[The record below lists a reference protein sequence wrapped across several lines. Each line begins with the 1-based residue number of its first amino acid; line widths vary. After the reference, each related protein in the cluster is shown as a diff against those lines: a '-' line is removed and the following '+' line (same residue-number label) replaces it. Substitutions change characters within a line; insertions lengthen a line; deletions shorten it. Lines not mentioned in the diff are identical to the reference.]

1 MDMTASVDVTTL
13 ADLLRRAAQAEIL
26 PRFRRLG
33 RGDVRAKTEA
43 TDLVTEADEQAERM
57 IKAEVE
63 QLWPSALFVGEESVA
78 ADPALLDRLAGADLA
93 IIVDPVDG
101 TFNFASGI
109 PAFGVMA
116 SVVSRGEAVAGII
129 FDPMGDDW
137 VMAEKGGGA
146 WLRRPDGDSE
156 RLSVASPVA
165 LDQMVGM
172 ASTGYLPQEKRA
184 EILGN
189 LAKVRFL
196 TNYRCAAHEYRT
208 FASGHVHYLMYNKL
222 MPWDHLGGTLIS
234 QEAGAYAARFDG
246 SAYLPHHIEG
256 GLLIT
261 PDKDSWDVLRRE
273 VFTVD

>member
-1 MDMTASVDVTTL
+1 MTASVDVTAL

-33 RGDVRAKTEA
+33 GGDVRAKTEA
-43 TDLVTEADEQAERM
+43 TDLVTEADEKAERM
-57 IKAEVE
+57 IKAEVAR
-63 QLWPSALFVGEESVA
+63 LWPDAVFVGEESVA
-78 ADPALLDRLAGADLA
+78 ADPALVKKIEGSDLA

-116 SVVSRGEAVAGII
+116 SVIVKGETVAGII

-137 VMAEKGGGA
+137 VMAEKGAGA
-146 WLRRPDGDSE
+146 WLKRPSGEAE
-156 RLSVASPVA
+156 RLSVAAPVA
-165 LDQMVGM
+165 LEQMVGM
-172 ASTGYLPQEKRA
+172 ASTGYLPGEKKA

-208 FASGHVHYLMYNKL
+208 FAGGHVHYLMYNKM
-222 MPWDHLGGTLIS
+222 MPWDHLAGTLIS
-234 QEAGAYAARFDG
+234 QEAGGYAARFDG
-246 SAYLPHHIEG
+246 SAYLPHHLEG
-256 GLLIT
+256 GLLIA
-261 PDKDSWDVLRRE
+261 PDKASWDVLRRE
-273 VFTVD
+273 VFTV

>member
-1 MDMTASVDVTTL
+1 MTASVDVTAL

-33 RGDVRAKTEA
+33 GGDVRAKTEA

-57 IKAEVE
+57 IKAEVAR
-63 QLWPSALFVGEESVA
+63 LWPEAVFVGEESVA
-78 ADPALLDRLAGADLA
+78 ADPALVKKIEGSDLA

-116 SVVSRGEAVAGII
+116 SVIVKGETVAGII

-137 VMAEKGGGA
+137 VMAEKGAGA
-146 WLRRPDGDSE
+146 WLKRPSGEAE

-172 ASTGYLPQEKRA
+172 ASTGYLPGPKKA

-208 FASGHVHYLMYNKL
+208 FAGGHVHYLMYNKM
-222 MPWDHLGGTLIS
+222 MPWDHLAGTLIS
-234 QEAGAYAARFDG
+234 QEAGGYAARFDG
-246 SAYLPHHIEG
+246 SAYLPHHLEG
-256 GLLIT
+256 GLLIA
-261 PDKDSWDVLRRE
+261 PDKASWDVLRRE
-273 VFTVD
+273 VFTID